1 MSTSEYA
8 FKTFEYPIFAEIVL
22 FSFSKK
28 FLKIFLKMN
37 EVEVSKVTGSSTAS
51 LQKKRRRF

>member
-1 MSTSEYA
+1 MSTSEYT

-37 EVEVSKVTGSSTAS
+37 EVEVSKVTGS
-51 LQKKRRRF
+51 